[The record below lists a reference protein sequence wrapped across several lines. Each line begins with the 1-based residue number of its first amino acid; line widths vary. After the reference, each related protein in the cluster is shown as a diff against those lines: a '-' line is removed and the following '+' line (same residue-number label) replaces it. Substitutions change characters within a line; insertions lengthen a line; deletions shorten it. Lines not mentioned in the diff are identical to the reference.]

1 MREAI
6 TRLGPW
12 HHDIEVAPG
21 VWTAAVSEEIRG
33 AEPLIP
39 AKLGKGSHRPVEHTE
54 WLLRAVF
61 PNGLEGR
68 SVLDCAC
75 NAGGHL
81 FGAVRAGA
89 GSGLGFDAREHW
101 IAQARFL
108 SQHVPADG
116 LDFEVLDLH
125 DLPSR
130 GVGQFDVCFFSGIF
144 YHLPDPVAGLRIAAD
159 HTRELLILN
168 TSTANRRGRVL
179 TLSPESPKAL
189 LSGMHGLAWRPTTEV
204 LKPILEWCG
213 FPHVHVVWQVAQG
226 PSSPRGW
233 GRVLLVAARHAST
246 LENLKERSATQ
257 WSSGRLGWRGV
268 LADAEGRAARA
279 AGRLRAW
286 LGR

>member
-1 MREAI
+1 M
-6 TRLGPW
+6 
-12 HHDIEVAPG
+12 
-21 VWTAAVSEEIRG
+21 SEQIRG
-33 AEPLIP
+33 AKPLIP
-39 AKLGKGSHRPVEHTE
+39 AKLGQGSHRPVEPTE
-54 WLLRAVF
+54 RLLRAVY

-101 IAQARFL
+101 VAQARFL
-108 SQHVPADG
+108 SQHMRADG

-179 TLSPESPKAL
+179 TLSQESPEPL
-189 LSGMHGLAWRPTTEV
+189 LSGMHGLAWLPTTKV

-213 FPHVHVVWQVAQG
+213 FPHIHVVWHVAQG
-226 PSSPRGW
+226 PSAPRGW
-233 GRVLLVAARHAST
+233 GRVLLVAARDAGT
-246 LENLKERSATQ
+246 LANLDESSPTR
-257 WSSGRLGWRGV
+257 WSSGSRGRRGL
-268 LADAEGRAARA
+268 LAEAEARVAFAALAARQ
-279 AGRLRAW
+279 RLKGW

>member
-1 MREAI
+1 VHGVREAI
-6 TRLGPW
+6 AQLGPW

-21 VWTAAVSEEIRG
+21 VWTGAVSEEIRG
-33 AEPLIP
+33 AEPLI
-39 AKLGKGSHRPVEHTE
+39 AANLGKGSHRPVEHTVR
-54 WLLRAVF
+54 LLRSVY

-75 NAGGHL
+75 NAGGRL
-81 FGAVRAGA
+81 FGAVRVGA
-89 GSGLGFDAREHW
+89 GSGLGFDARQHW

-130 GVGQFDVCFFSGIF
+130 GVGQFDVCFFNGIF
-144 YHLPDPVAGLRIAAD
+144 YHLPDPVAGVRIAAD

-168 TSTANRRGRVL
+168 TSTAAGRGRTL
-179 TLSPESPKAL
+179 TLSHESDEAL
-189 LSGMHGLAWRPTTEV
+189 LSGVHGLAWLPTTAV

-213 FPHVHVVWQVAQG
+213 FPHIHVVRQVAQAA
-226 PSSPRGW
+226 SSPRGW

-246 LENLKERSATQ
+246 LEDLKRELPTTQRSA
-257 WSSGRLGWRGV
+257 G
-268 LADAEGRAARA
+268 ARQ
-279 AGRLRAW
+279 RLRDW
-286 LGR
+286 LSR